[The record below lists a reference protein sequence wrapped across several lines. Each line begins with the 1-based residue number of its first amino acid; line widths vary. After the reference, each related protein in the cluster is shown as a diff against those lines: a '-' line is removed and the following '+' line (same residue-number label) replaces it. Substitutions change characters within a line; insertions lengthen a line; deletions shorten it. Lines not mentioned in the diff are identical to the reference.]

1 MRLKS
6 VSSGRSCASAAKAAR
21 FFRRFSARPKS
32 CPDERYLLKKVK
44 FSKTSLLGVLLALT
58 VVASIAPSCVAQ
70 NAPPAPVQEQSP
82 VGTPGNA
89 PPDAVQSIR
98 VRTSEVT
105 APVTVRDRS
114 GRLVLNLTEK
124 DFRVY
129 DDGVQQKITHFDLGG
144 QPFDIVLVVE
154 TSSRI
159 QGLLPSVRK
168 TGIVFSQVVMGQTS
182 RAAVI
187 GFNDTVDLLQKFT
200 TNPEAVQKTINHLQM
215 GTSGVH
221 LYDAMARGVSLLEE
235 EPRGRRRILFVI
247 SEAIDSGSQSKLGE
261 VLRNAHIGNVTI
273 YSIGL
278 STTKAELTQPPAYT
292 GPAPIGP
299 PGTFPVPVPPGMPQN
314 PSIESQMQQ
323 PPANLG
329 ALAVWLV
336 RTGKNLVTPT
346 SLEVASKGT
355 GGLELSPKNNHA
367 LQKAVDEMGGE
378 LHAQYTLGYQPPGGE
393 KPGYHTIKVT
403 VDRPNVTV
411 RTRPGYYIAPP
422 VK

>member
-1 MRLKS
+1 MRRKLTLR
-6 VSSGRSCASAAKAAR
+6 VLRVPALLLCALGMVAVLAFAAVAPAA
-21 FFRRFSARPKS
+21 
-32 CPDERYLLKKVK
+32 
-44 FSKTSLLGVLLALT
+44 LA
-58 VVASIAPSCVAQ
+58 Q
-70 NAPPAPVQEQSP
+70 EAPPGPMHDQQASTQENP
-82 VGTPGNA
+82 

-124 DFRVY
+124 DFRLY
-129 DDGVQQKITHFDLGG
+129 DDGMPQKITHFDLGG

-159 QGLLPSVRK
+159 QGLLPAVRK
-168 TGIVFSQVVMGQTS
+168 TGIVFSQVVMAQTS
-182 RAAVI
+182 QVAVI
-187 GFNDTVDLLQKFT
+187 GFNDSVDLLHKFT
-200 TNPEAVQKTINHLQM
+200 TDPDAVQKTINHLQM

-247 SEAIDSGSQSKLGE
+247 SEAIDSGSESKLGE

-323 PPANLG
+323 PPANLM

-355 GGLELSPKNNHA
+355 GGLELSPKKDRA
-367 LQKAVDEMGGE
+367 IQEAMDEMGGE
-378 LHAQYTLGYQPPGGE
+378 LHAQYTLAYQPPGGE

-422 VK
+422 TQ